1 MAKCSICRHKDAGR
15 IDLML
20 ARRVPLRVIGDKF
33 TVTPSA
39 LCRHR
44 QRHMSP
50 EVKAALAIGVPKT
63 DIDIERLRRDESENL
78 LQTLVHH
85 RARLWALVDEAENIG
100 DLRAASSLHQ
110 RILTIWE
117 LQARFLRELTSGD
130 ITITQNILV
139 IPQYILARTAILQ
152 ALRPFPDASRAVS
165 GALREIE
172 HEPEA
177 IAPPST
183 PSGVEHANS
192 A

>member
-1 MAKCSICRHKDAGR
+1 MAKCSICRHTDAGR
-15 IDLML
+15 IDLHL
-20 ARRVPLRVIGDKF
+20 ARRTPLRVIAAKF
-33 TVTPSA
+33 EVTPSA

-44 QRHMSP
+44 KNHMTP
-50 EVKAALAIGVPKT
+50 QVRAALALGVPKT
-63 DIDIERLRRDESENL
+63 DLDIERLRRDESESL

-100 DLRAASSLHQ
+100 DLRAASSLHG
-110 RILTIWE
+110 RVIDLWE
-117 LQARFLRELTSGD
+117 LEAKFLNELTDGD

-139 IPQYILARTAILQ
+139 LPGYIQARTVILQ
-152 ALRPFPDASRAVS
+152 ALRPFPEAAQAVS

-177 IAPPST
+177 LAPPST
-183 PSGVEHANS
+183 PSGVEDAVS